1 MQLRG
6 EKMKSNSGFIKLS
19 TIILLNIF
27 LLTPLVDKDDEP
39 IYLST
44 NIYVYLDLV

>member
-27 LLTPLVDKDDEP
+27 LLAPLVDKDDEP

-44 NIYVYLDLV
+44 NIYVYIDLV

>member
-1 MQLRG
+1 
-6 EKMKSNSGFIKLS
+6 MKSNSVFIKLS

-27 LLTPLVDKDDEP
+27 LLAPLVDKDDEP

-44 NIYVYLDLV
+44 NTSVYLELV

>member
-27 LLTPLVDKDDEP
+27 LLAPLVDKDDEP
-39 IYLST
+39 IYLQIFT
-44 NIYVYLDLV
+44 YILI